1 MSSTLRPW
9 LLCAP
14 WVPKLR
20 KLWVRKALYAGSFD
34 PITLGHANIIEKAR
48 RTFDEVLVGVGINPR
63 KTRTF
68 SVEESMDFIRATME
82 ELNPKEPFE
91 YLNVKVGRF
100 SNSIAQYARQMGC
113 THIVRGL
120 RQASD
125 FNDEFIIRGA
135 LEHMDPDITLV
146 HFICDHQFMHVSSS
160 TARDLARLGHD
171 PEWLV
176 GRTVGAALRGTW

>member
-1 MSSTLRPW
+1 M
-9 LLCAP
+9 
-14 WVPKLR
+14 K
-20 KLWVRKALYAGSFD
+20 KALYVGSFD

-48 RTFDEVLVGVGINPR
+48 ATFDEVLVGVGINPR
-63 KTRTF
+63 KTRMFT
-68 SVEESMDFIRATME
+68 VEESMGFIRETLQ
-82 ELNPKEPFE
+82 ELHPAEPFE
-91 YLNVKVGRF
+91 HLNVTVGRF

-135 LEHMDPDITLV
+135 LEHMDSDLILV

-160 TARDLARLGHD
+160 TARELAKLGHD
-171 PEWLV
+171 PDWLV
-176 GRTVGAALRGTW
+176 GKKVGAALRGNW